1 MSKVAPSPP
10 AGEEAYSPIVFVDEF
25 QYCPYEACQCCPV
38 FIPCCLGCWCWCLH
52 PDKSTSKPYT
62 AANAK
67 GLFGP
72 GKGVM
77 CYKFE
82 KVPGGWKSHEIFRN
96 AKAVDDYHNMVGS
109 MFKNPLFCCEMMTLG
124 PVCCRQI
131 AKSGQTYGE
140 VDECNKVTTS
150 MDGGRCKKAAKDGT
164 LKKLNDP
171 ALAGLVKQFGD
182 LHYGWVS
189 APSLNE
195 VERP

>member
-1 MSKVAPSPP
+1 MSKVEPAT

-38 FIPCCLGCWCWCLH
+38 FIPCCCVCLH

-62 AANAK
+62 AANAE

-82 KVPGGWKSHEIFRN
+82 KTPGGWKSHEIFRN
-96 AKAVDDYHNMVGS
+96 AKAVDDYHNMVGR
-109 MFKNPLFCCEMMTLG
+109 MFKSPLFCCEMVCLG

-131 AKSGQTYGE
+131 TKPGLTYGE

-150 MDGGRCKKAAKDGT
+150 MDGGRCKKAAKDGS
-164 LKKLNDP
+164 LKKLDDP
-171 ALAGLVKQFGD
+171 SLAGLLAKFGEN
-182 LHYGWVS
+182 HYGWVT
-189 APSLNE
+189 APSINE